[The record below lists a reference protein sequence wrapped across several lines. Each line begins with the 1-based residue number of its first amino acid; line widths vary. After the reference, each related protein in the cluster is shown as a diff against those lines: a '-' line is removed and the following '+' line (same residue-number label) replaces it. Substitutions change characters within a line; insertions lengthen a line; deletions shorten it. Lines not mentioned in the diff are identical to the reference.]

1 MKFQIVRS
9 KNPTQP
15 YFWRIVAEN
24 GQTIA
29 VSENYVAKASA
40 ISMIDAVI
48 RATGHATIEDLT
60 KQQQQ
65 PQTGPIYRAS

>member
-1 MKFQIVRS
+1 MKFQVVRS
-9 KNPTQP
+9 KHPTQP

-40 ISMIDAVI
+40 ISMIEAVI
-48 RATGHATIEDLT
+48 RATGRATIEDLT
-60 KQQQQ
+60 GLNQQH
-65 PQTGPIYRAS
+65 TGPIQRAS

>member
-9 KNPTQP
+9 KHPTQP

-40 ISMIDAVI
+40 LSMIEAVI
-48 RATGHATIEDLT
+48 RTTGRATVEDLT
-60 KQQQQ
+60 NQQT
-65 PQTGPIYRAS
+65 QTGPIQRAS